1 MFSDS
6 FLAVIST
13 LVVFMNDFVEL
24 YGIPGLFLVMVI
36 QSLVPIFFPSDVII
50 VGAVIFGIEPVSVVI
65 VSALGST
72 VGGVIAFYIARKG
85 GEKLVRRFIGQKWM
99 ERLDRWFEKW
109 GWSVVVFGRAAP
121 FISSD
126 AIAYAAGITKM
137 TLRVFFP
144 LALIGALIRSIILVF
159 LGQTITSF
167 FASG

>member
-36 QSLVPIFFPSDVII
+36 QSLVPIFFPSDIII

-85 GEKLVRRFIGQKWM
+85 GKKLVRRFIGEKWM

>member
-36 QSLVPIFFPSDVII
+36 QSLVPIFFPSDIII

-85 GEKLVRRFIGQKWM
+85 GKKLVRRFIGEKWM

-137 TLRVFFP
+137 ALRVFFP

>member
-1 MFSDS
+1 
-6 FLAVIST
+6 
-13 LVVFMNDFVEL
+13 MNDFVQL

-85 GEKLVRRFIGQKWM
+85 GKKLVRRFIGEKWM

>member
-6 FLAVIST
+6 VLAVITT

-24 YGIPGLFLVMVI
+24 YGIPGLFLVMII

-85 GEKLVRRFIGQKWM
+85 GKKLVRRFIGEKWM